1 MNMKREHK
9 YWRGRHPKD
18 YLLAHNPV
26 QAMTVNHPH
35 GLNGFRIMWIPPEY
49 TKRKENPFRVCKC
62 GWRPDLGTH
71 YSAGRPRKIA
81 TLSPEELKNW

>member
-1 MNMKREHK
+1 MKTTERSSV

-26 QAMTVNHPH
+26 APVEVDQPH
-35 GLNGFRIMWIPPEY
+35 GVNGFRVMWIPPEW
-49 TKRKENPFRVCKC
+49 KWRACKC

-71 YSAGRPRKIA
+71 RSNLRGNYRIRAPRRSA
-81 TLSPEELKNW
+81 